1 MADKGTIRRL
11 SEFARARGAKCA
23 CRAIALVVVV
33 LGVFLTG
40 ASWAAVASQF
50 SLTVGE
56 EYNDNI
62 FFTRPK
68 DGDFITYFAPTLS
81 LLYAPA
87 GQTKPT
93 FTADFT
99 PIGQVFAL
107 HNRETN
113 FADNLRFNTAYTYNY
128 SPRLIFQAANTLRRL
143 GNTRTGITEGL
154 VGGWSPTD
162 GGVPP
167 PPTVQ
172 DLGNFTT
179 GGDQLT
185 NQLALGGRY
194 KYSDNVSF
202 TGNYSFDYTSFIDQ
216 GGRDIWH
223 SAGFRGYYRWRPEH
237 NLYGGYTVELI
248 KSRNGDDNVV
258 HNIDIGD
265 DFFSAFKIDLAP
277 TLTVFASGG
286 IAVNTRSGGP
296 GVSGRGNLTAT
307 KLWERASLSA
317 GVNKGLTPSFGIG
330 GISDTTSLFSNFN
343 LRLSEFLT
351 GSAGLDYSFYD
362 TDDGNFNTFQ
372 SSTGLQYRINSWL
385 GANLWYAYRRSDSGS
400 GVASSDLVTKG
411 KVNSSSVF
419 LSLTSRFDI
428 WPNVGLARMP
438 FKP

>member
-1 MADKGTIRRL
+1 MSCYGKKFL
-11 SEFARARGAKCA
+11 CA
-23 CRAIALVVVV
+23 ALY
-33 LGVFLTG
+33 LGFFTCAVILPRN
-40 ASWAAVASQF
+40 ALAAFASQF
-50 SLTVGE
+50 SFTVGE

-81 LLYAPA
+81 LFYAPT
-87 GQTKPT
+87 GQTRPT
-93 FTADFT
+93 FTTDFT
-99 PIGQVFAL
+99 PIGQVFAI

-128 SPRLIFQAANTLRRL
+128 SSRLIFQAANTLRRL
-143 GNTRTGITEGL
+143 GDTRTGITEGL
-154 VGGWSPTD
+154 VSGWSPTE

-167 PPTVQ
+167 PPTFQ

-179 GGDQLT
+179 GGEQLS
-185 NQLALGGRY
+185 NQLALGTRY
-194 KYSDNVSF
+194 AYSDNISF
-202 TGNYSFDYTSFIDQ
+202 TGNYTFDYTSFIDR

-223 SAGFRGYYRWRPEH
+223 SAGVRGYYRWRQEH
-237 NLYGGYTVELI
+237 NLYAGYTAEFI

-286 IAVNTRSGGP
+286 IALNTRSGGP
-296 GVSGRGNLTAT
+296 EVSGRANLSAT

-343 LRLSEFLT
+343 IRLTELLT

-372 SSTGLQYRINSWL
+372 SSAGLQYRINSWL

-428 WPNVGLARMP
+428 WPNVGLAKMP

>member
-1 MADKGTIRRL
+1 MTYQGTSGLRL
-11 SEFARARGAKCA
+11 NSAPARAAKFA
-23 CRAIALVVVV
+23 GRAVQLVLLL
-33 LGVFLTG
+33 LGVFV
-40 ASWAAVASQF
+40 AAESWAAFASQF
-50 SLTVGE
+50 SITVGE

-81 LLYAPA
+81 LLYAPT
-87 GQTKPT
+87 GQTVPT

-99 PIGQVFAL
+99 PIGQVFAI

-113 FADNLRFNTAYTYNY
+113 FADNLRFKTAYTYNY

-154 VGGWSPTD
+154 AGGWAPTD

-167 PPTVQ
+167 PQPVQ

-179 GGDQLT
+179 GGEQLT

-194 KYSDNVSF
+194 KYTDNVSF
-202 TGNYSFDYTSFIDQ
+202 TGNYTFDYTSFIDQ
-216 GGRDIWH
+216 GGRDISH
-223 SAGFRGYYRWRPEH
+223 SAGFRGYYRWRQEH
-237 NLYGGYTVELI
+237 NLYAGYTAELI
-248 KSRNGDDNVV
+248 KSRDGDDNVV

-265 DFFSAFKIDLAP
+265 DFFSTFKIDLAP

-286 IAVNTRSGGP
+286 IALNTNSGGP
-296 GVSGRGNLTAT
+296 GVTGRVNLRAT

-317 GVNKGLTPSFGIG
+317 GVNKGLTPSFGVA
-330 GISDTTSLFSNFN
+330 GISDTTSLFSSFN
-343 LRLSEFLT
+343 IRLSEFLT

-400 GVASSDLVTKG
+400 GVASTDLVTKG

-428 WPNVGLARMP
+428 WPNVGLAKMP